1 MAARKGQPMAT
12 ETDVWQAAWI
22 IAEQYGPE
30 GVDFAA
36 RMAHSFQIGGKLD
49 SYKVWMSIME
59 KVYTLTYQQTEDSP
73 TAQ

>member
-1 MAARKGQPMAT
+1 MAT

-22 IAEQYGPE
+22 IAEQYGRE

-36 RMAHSFQIGGKLD
+36 QMAHSFQIGGKED
-49 SYKVWMSIME
+49 SYNVWVSIME
-59 KVYTLTYQQTEDSP
+59 KVDQLTSQEEQNSA